1 MEISRVLHRCGLL
14 PVADEHDVFE
24 RQEATRKPAAAIPIG
39 GKLLGLMYLY
49 WGAAH
54 CVPPG
59 IWVAHQG
66 LSEMSRLSD
75 LIEPNNLRLL
85 FGAGSFLSDLVEDLQ
100 EDLSFA
106 RILGR
111 TILRPAA
118 AEAVPG
124 KIFPQFRRRSVPAL
138 EGKRIGLVAS
148 GGSGALASLCGVR
161 RAFEEAGI
169 EVAAI
174 SACSGATLF
183 GALWACGLSAE
194 EMATFWLSLRQDE
207 YLDPDWQALARAGLH
222 RFRDF
227 GGFIRGT
234 AIEHAF
240 RRRLGRRTLAD
251 TAVPLYA
258 VMWNVDENRVEY
270 FGTKS
275 TPRLPLATV
284 VRAAISI
291 PLFVEPVRI
300 GRHLYGDGGVVNIFP
315 VRPLID
321 FEEPFD
327 FVVGVNCYYPENFA
341 GEDVS
346 GWRKQSWAILRAI
359 GQLRSCIHLELAR
372 EQMKLLG
379 PRLTMLHPVPYTEVR
394 GAKFYESFLDRSRW
408 PRFMRQGYTCARQAL
423 DRLASAGRGRAAGND
438 AK

>member
-1 MEISRVLHRCGLL
+1 
-14 PVADEHDVFE
+14 
-24 RQEATRKPAAAIPIG
+24 
-39 GKLLGLMYLY
+39 
-49 WGAAH
+49 
-54 CVPPG
+54 
-59 IWVAHQG
+59 
-66 LSEMSRLSD
+66 MSMFSD

-85 FGAGSFLSDLVEDLQ
+85 FGAGNFLGDLADDLR

-106 RILGR
+106 RIVGR
-111 TILRPAA
+111 SMLRPAA
-118 AEAVPG
+118 AEPAPA

-183 GALWACGLSAE
+183 SSLWACGLSAE
-194 EMATFWLSLRQDE
+194 EMAGFWLSLRTEE
-207 YLDPDWQALARAGLH
+207 YLDPDWRALAQAGLH

-227 GGFIRGT
+227 GGFVRGV
-234 AIEHAF
+234 AIERAF

-251 TAVPLYA
+251 TKVPLYA
-258 VMWNVDENRVEY
+258 VMWNVDRNRVEY

-275 TPRLPLATV
+275 TPKLPIATV
-284 VRAAISI
+284 VRTAISI
-291 PLFVEPVRI
+291 PMFVEPVRI
-300 GRHLYGDGGVVNIFP
+300 GRHLYGDGGVVSIFP
-315 VRPLID
+315 VRPLVD
-321 FEEPFD
+321 FEEPLD
-327 FVVGVNCYYPENFA
+327 VVFGVNCYYPENFA

-346 GWRKQSWAILRAI
+346 GWRKRTWAILRAS
-359 GQLRSCIHLELAR
+359 GQLRACIHLELAR

-408 PRFMRQGYTCARQAL
+408 PRFMRQGYRCTRQLL
-423 DRLASAGRGRAAGND
+423 DRMAARGARPAVRRGS
-438 AK
+438 